1 MSRLN
6 SDSSWANIAARL
18 SHGVSVEKVVLFR
31 REALAGGR
39 VLSIPVA
46 RPESAVV
53 PLADMTSR
61 QLIRRAAVIEAVIDL
76 IGEVGADAV
85 QMRDVAK
92 RSGVALATVYRYFN
106 SKDYL
111 LAAALED
118 WQKRLTRRI
127 LDARGGRSDQ
137 DPLPGI
143 LDYLRR
149 AQRAFHRNPNMTALM
164 FQTTTSTD
172 PEARATIDQMNRT
185 NTEMFDR
192 LLEGVAADDV
202 PNITFG
208 LNAALSNSLAGVL
221 AGMMTLEE
229 SLNRVEWVAR
239 TLLADR

>member
-1 MSRLN
+1 MIRCPATGAL
-6 SDSSWANIAARL
+6 
-18 SHGVSVEKVVLFR
+18 GEKYVLFCR
-31 REALAGGR
+31 WARVGGGA
-39 VLSIPVA
+39 VNIPVTQ
-46 RPESAVV
+46 PDSAVV
-53 PLADMTSR
+53 PLMDMTSR
-61 QLIRRAAVIEAVIDL
+61 QLIRRAKIIEAVIEL
-76 IGEVGADAV
+76 IADVGAEAV

-127 LDARGGRSDQ
+127 LASRGGRSDQ

-172 PEARATIDQMNRT
+172 SEARATIDQMNRT
-185 NTEMFDR
+185 NTEMFNR
-192 LLEGVAADDV
+192 LLEGIAAEDI

-208 LNAALSNSLAGVL
+208 LNAALSSSLAGVL

-229 SLNRVEWVAR
+229 SLSRVEWVAR
-239 TLLADR
+239 VLLADR

>member
-1 MSRLN
+1 VTQL
-6 SDSSWANIAARL
+6 D
-18 SHGVSVEKVVLFR
+18 
-31 REALAGGR
+31 
-39 VLSIPVA
+39 
-46 RPESAVV
+46 SAVV
-53 PLADMTSR
+53 PLTDMTSR
-61 QLIRRAAVIEAVIDL
+61 QLIRRAKIIEAVIEL
-76 IGEVGADAV
+76 IADVGAEAV

-127 LDARGGRSDQ
+127 LASRTGRTDQ

-185 NTEMFDR
+185 NTEMFNR
-192 LLEGVAADDV
+192 LLEGVATEDI

-208 LNAALSNSLAGVL
+208 LNAALSGSLAGVL

-229 SLNRVEWVAR
+229 SLSRVEWVAR
-239 TLLADR
+239 TLVADR

>member
-1 MSRLN
+1 MCSV
-6 SDSSWANIAARL
+6 L
-18 SHGVSVEKVVLFR
+18 SPGRV
-31 REALAGGR
+31 GGR
-39 VLSIPVA
+39 TVNVPVE
-46 RPESAVV
+46 RPATAVV
-53 PLADMTSR
+53 PLTEMTSR
-61 QLIRRAAVIEAVIDL
+61 QLIRRAKIIEAVIDL
-76 IGEVGADAV
+76 IAEVGADAV
-85 QMRDVAK
+85 QMRDVSK

-127 LDARGGRSDQ
+127 LASRAGHSNT

-172 PEARATIDQMNRT
+172 PEARATVDQMNRT
-185 NTEMFDR
+185 NTEMFNR
-192 LLEGVAADDV
+192 LLEGVAPEDV

-208 LNAALSNSLAGVL
+208 LNAALSSSLAGVL
-221 AGMMTLEE
+221 GGMMTLEE
-229 SLNRVEWVAR
+229 SLGRVEWVAR
-239 TLLADR
+239 MLLDDR

>member
-1 MSRLN
+1 VTQP
-6 SDSSWANIAARL
+6 D
-18 SHGVSVEKVVLFR
+18 
-31 REALAGGR
+31 
-39 VLSIPVA
+39 
-46 RPESAVV
+46 SAVV
-53 PLADMTSR
+53 PLMDMTSR
-61 QLIRRAAVIEAVIDL
+61 QLIRRARIIEAVIEL
-76 IGEVGADAV
+76 IADVGAEAV

-127 LDARGGRSDQ
+127 LASRGGRSDR

-149 AQRAFHRNPNMTALM
+149 AQRAFYRNPNMTALM

-172 PEARATIDQMNRT
+172 SEARVTIDQMNRT
-185 NTEMFDR
+185 NTEMFNR
-192 LLEGVAADDV
+192 LLEGIAAEDI

-208 LNAALSNSLAGVL
+208 LNAALSSSLAGVL

-229 SLNRVEWVAR
+229 SLSRVEWVAR
-239 TLLADR
+239 VLLADR

>member
-1 MSRLN
+1 M
-6 SDSSWANIAARL
+6 
-18 SHGVSVEKVVLFR
+18 
-31 REALAGGR
+31 
-39 VLSIPVA
+39 
-46 RPESAVV
+46 
-53 PLADMTSR
+53 DMTSR
-61 QLIRRAAVIEAVIDL
+61 QLIRRAKIIEAVIEL
-76 IGEVGADAV
+76 IADVGAEAV

-127 LDARGGRSDQ
+127 LASRGGRSDQ

-172 PEARATIDQMNRT
+172 SEARATIDQMNRT
-185 NTEMFDR
+185 NTEMFNR
-192 LLEGVAADDV
+192 LLEGIAAEDI

-208 LNAALSNSLAGVL
+208 LNAALSSSLAGVL

-229 SLNRVEWVAR
+229 SLSRVEWVAR

>member
-1 MSRLN
+1 MTRT
-6 SDSSWANIAARL
+6 
-18 SHGVSVEKVVLFR
+18 
-31 REALAGGR
+31 GGR
-39 VLSIPVA
+39 TVNIPVE
-46 RPESAVV
+46 RPDNAVV
-53 PLADMTSR
+53 PLAEMTSR
-61 QLIRRAAVIEAVIDL
+61 QLIRRAKIIEAVIDL
-76 IGEVGADAV
+76 IAEVGADAV
-85 QMRDVAK
+85 QMRDVSK

-118 WQKRLTRRI
+118 WEKRLTRRI
-127 LDARGGRSDQ
+127 LASRGGRGDQ

-149 AQRAFHRNPNMTALM
+149 AQRAFYRNPNMTALM

-185 NTEMFDR
+185 NTEMFNR
-192 LLEGVAADDV
+192 LLEGIAAEDI

-208 LNAALSNSLAGVL
+208 LNAALSSSLTGVL

-229 SLNRVEWVAR
+229 SLRRVEWVAR
-239 TLLADR
+239 VLLADR